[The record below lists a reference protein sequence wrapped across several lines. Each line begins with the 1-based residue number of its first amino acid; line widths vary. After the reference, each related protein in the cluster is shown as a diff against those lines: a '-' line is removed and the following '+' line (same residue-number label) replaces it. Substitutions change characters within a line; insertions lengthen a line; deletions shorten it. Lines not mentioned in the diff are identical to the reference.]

1 MCAEQALASWGD
13 LQPLRSKMSQKTRST
28 APRASGAQA
37 KVPEARRKSMV
48 ENSAGSKVRSV
59 SKDNRASNRRES
71 VNPPVQNA
79 SKRSSSQHESRKV
92 PAPQETNKKPP
103 GHRDAR
109 STSRQ
114 PEVRKSNLQ
123 PDGKA
128 VPSRHDGKATAANP
142 KTSSRPAAGVSKNKD
157 ALTSR
162 LSNAGAKSPSRG
174 SKVTAE
180 SSGQRHSR
188 SNEKERELEKV
199 AATSSSS
206 GVSEKRPKTTHR
218 AKTKATDRPPGG
230 SAEAKQGHEAES
242 EGSSPV
248 TSSTKRSSHASKV
261 EKPEE
266 RKKEHKSPYDKGAT
280 SHKTAKAAPQKYA
293 ASEKNKDSQ
302 PRPPTASM
310 SKTHQTVTRQDTYSA
325 EQLLQAGSKETPT
338 NAEVAME
345 TEQSADNA
353 RPSTSHS
360 VEKIMPDF
368 SKSETSRT
376 RHSSVADDNYDDD
389 FEDYE
394 SDFEND
400 DGVDDE
406 SSASSAITDSS
417 SSGSAPASGN
427 DEAPSSKDAFR
438 PTSDRLL
445 AQEHSEVTSEVK
457 SNGCGEISVTR
468 STVAVHSRSRSSRS
482 SPTGN
487 PSPFSKSKRSHLL
500 R

>member
-1 MCAEQALASWGD
+1 
-13 LQPLRSKMSQKTRST
+13 MSQKTRST

-242 EGSSPV
+242 E
-248 TSSTKRSSHASKV
+248 
-261 EKPEE
+261 
-266 RKKEHKSPYDKGAT
+266 
-280 SHKTAKAAPQKYA
+280 
-293 ASEKNKDSQ
+293 
-302 PRPPTASM
+302 
-310 SKTHQTVTRQDTYSA
+310 
-325 EQLLQAGSKETPT
+325 
-338 NAEVAME
+338 
-345 TEQSADNA
+345 
-353 RPSTSHS
+353 
-360 VEKIMPDF
+360 
-368 SKSETSRT
+368 
-376 RHSSVADDNYDDD
+376 DDNYDDD

-445 AQEHSEVTSEVK
+445 AQEHSEVTSEQKLKEQSHWK
-457 SNGCGEISVTR
+457 SEPVLEVEAKPPAPLMPTSFSTYSLVSYLTAQKKEEEKKVLSKAQQRAKDVLEMVSLDTMTYQVFDVPPITYDVYISTFGRADAKQVLIQTDLGDEEECQTDAIECEDKWTQQPPHDYKGFGGGKNT
-468 STVAVHSRSRSSRS
+468 S
-482 SPTGN
+482 G
-487 PSPFSKSKRSHLL
+487 
-500 R
+500 